1 MTMLLLKSTTT
12 HGFFVSTTRH
22 PQTIQRRTQQI
33 QHVEMTMS
41 SSTTA
46 SNDSI
51 PTFTNNDKETF
62 LNSLEHDNKL
72 NKHTN
77 ERSFLLRKLLY
88 NKQVQ
93 PSSTFTSSPSSP
105 NSIQNPGSLES
116 IQTVASGLWKVI
128 YAPHMTTMAN
138 IGGGELDVQYD
149 LKNDFTMT
157 SHARYDFPFFKQ
169 KGYLSVSGTYGSVNE
184 LVCRVDFDQAWFKPF
199 YIDEEDGK
207 MTEEEDVPYASIEQV
222 PDSIGKS
229 IITNVGNLMFLES
242 VSVFPVSYMDDDLC
256 VFDFELLGTRI
267 VARKIK

>member
-33 QHVEMTMS
+33 QHVQTTMS
-41 SSTTA
+41 SSTA
-46 SNDSI
+46 SNDSKT
-51 PTFTNNDKETF
+51 TFTNNDKETF

-93 PSSTFTSSPSSP
+93 PSSTFTSSLSSP

-199 YIDEEDGK
+199 PLDEEGK

-222 PDSIGKS
+222 PDSVGKS